1 MESPF
6 GLAVTVETFI
16 QIAIN
21 ALSKLIAKSK
31 Q

>member
-16 QIAIN
+16 KIAIN
-21 ALSKLIAKSK
+21 AFSKLIAKSK